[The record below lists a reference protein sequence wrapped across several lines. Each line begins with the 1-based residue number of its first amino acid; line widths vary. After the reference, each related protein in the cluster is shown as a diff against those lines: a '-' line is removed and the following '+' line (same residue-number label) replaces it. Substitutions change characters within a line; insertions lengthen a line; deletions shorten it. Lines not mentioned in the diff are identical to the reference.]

1 MEWPAL
7 ILLASGLYALLKLS
21 LVAARS
27 ERLTFRVLLASAVF
41 LCLAQAAVVF
51 AAVLP
56 EGLAPGVAE
65 WGHVLLL
72 ACVLGALALFVR
84 ESKPAFARFPLLYT
98 MLPLL
103 IVISYF
109 MVRDT
114 YVLKEWM
121 LTLYQGGAL
130 AVALLMYGVYQ
141 YRRGGYGRVLGGV
154 VLMTA
159 AYAAYWLL
167 PLQEVARDW
176 SWQLLLAGGLV
187 LLIHGYERVLPAG
200 ITALNAQSKEP

>member
-7 ILLASGLYALLKLS
+7 ILLAGGLYALWKLS

-41 LCLAQAAVVF
+41 LCLAQAAVLF

-56 EGLAPGVAE
+56 EGLAAGMSE

-98 MLPLL
+98 LLPLL

-109 MVRDT
+109 LVRDT
-114 YVLKEWM
+114 YALKEWM
-121 LTLYQGGAL
+121 LAIYQGGAL

-154 VLMTA
+154 ALMAA

-167 PLQEVARDW
+167 PLQDVVRDW

-187 LLIHGYERVLPAG
+187 LLIHGYEQVLPAG
-200 ITALNAQSKEP
+200 ITALNAQSREP